1 VIVRSVDAKRV
12 EIFEGASRKTLAVGE
27 KMMIVEFTFREGSVL
42 PAHKHPNEQVGYV
55 VKGRLKLRI
64 GEAEHDL
71 EAGDSYYIEPNVEH
85 SATIIDDS
93 KIIDVFCPPREDY
106 R

>member
-1 VIVRSVDAKRV
+1 
-12 EIFEGASRKTLAVGE
+12 
-27 KMMIVEFTFREGSVL
+27 
-42 PAHKHPNEQVGYV
+42 HPNEQVGYV

-85 SATIIDDS
+85 SATIIDES